1 MVLNVQHEEE
11 VESDSDVA
19 LNILRLAQAVSTEYQ
34 EQAGASTMSA
44 PTSLDFEGENV
55 NPDFR
60 MCMGQGTSQSF
71 TFASAGDSYSKIIY
85 DPERAS
91 PGGEEASD
99 RDTNAGSAVGTNLH
113 RPNGE
118 GSSTVTMARATT
130 TIVNPVLTTLQPV
143 PIELVVGSAPA
154 QGVQTVVHQQVV
166 TQVEGVPGLNTQKP
180 VYTVMA
186 ARKDLSLQT
195 RVGRKRMYES
205 DSEDEEKE
213 DENENSAPAAP
224 MQSDGVALDFDDSSE
239 DERETVILAKKTCP
253 PPPPPSTQASVT
265 LASKQPQQP
274 PQTPKAV
281 KVPRVR
287 PARLNLLRCRKA
299 GMLLKPRSC
308 AGTSIVVGKGRKKYF
323 WDSVCC

>member
-1 MVLNVQHEEE
+1 
-11 VESDSDVA
+11 
-19 LNILRLAQAVSTEYQ
+19 
-34 EQAGASTMSA
+34 
-44 PTSLDFEGENV
+44 
-55 NPDFR
+55 
-60 MCMGQGTSQSF
+60 
-71 TFASAGDSYSKIIY
+71 
-85 DPERAS
+85 
-91 PGGEEASD
+91 
-99 RDTNAGSAVGTNLH
+99 
-113 RPNGE
+113 
-118 GSSTVTMARATT
+118 
-130 TIVNPVLTTLQPV
+130 
-143 PIELVVGSAPA
+143 VGSAPA

-274 PQTPKAV
+274 AQTPIAV

-287 PARLNLLRCRKA
+287 PARLNLLRCR
-299 GMLLKPRSC
+299 
-308 AGTSIVVGKGRKKYF
+308 
-323 WDSVCC
+323 